1 MKKQGMLAIFLFMGL
16 LAPEIAMAQ
25 KGPQPVIV
33 TKVKRDH
40 FEDRVEALGT
50 LRANE
55 TVTLTSTVTEAV
67 TAVNFEDG
75 QKVSKGD
82 ILIEMMS
89 EQEAAELDAQQAMV
103 EEARQQLDRAI
114 PLVKSGASSKSVLD
128 QRQAEFDSARAGLEE
143 VKSRISDR
151 IITAPFDG
159 VLGFRNI
166 SLGTVLQPGM
176 RITTLDDVSVMKL
189 DFSVP
194 SVFLSALKIGLE
206 IEAMSNSYEGK
217 KFKGTISS
225 IDSQIDSNTRSVQVR
240 ALIPNDDGTLKPGL
254 LMSLEIL
261 KNPRESIVVPE
272 EALVPAGSK
281 NSVFVVETADGK
293 SLAKK
298 RDIELGAR
306 RPGEVEI
313 IKGLEAGE
321 ILVTH
326 GTLNISDGAEVT
338 IRAEQSGKETLP
350 DILKKQSE
358 TQTDTK
364 TEAK

>member
-1 MKKQGMLAIFLFMGL
+1 MKKQGIVAIFLFMGL
-16 LAPEIAMAQ
+16 MAPEIAMAQ

-33 TKVKRDH
+33 TEVKRDH

-75 QKVSKGD
+75 QRVRKGD

-103 EEARQQLDRAI
+103 EEARRQLERAI
-114 PLVKSGASSKSVLD
+114 PLVKSGASSKSILD
-128 QRQAEFDSARAGLEE
+128 QRRAEFDGAKAGFEE

-151 IITAPFDG
+151 IITVPFDG
-159 VLGFRNI
+159 VLGLRNI
-166 SLGTVLQPGM
+166 SVGTVLQPGM
-176 RITTLDDVSVMKL
+176 KITTLDDDTVMKL

-194 SVFLSALKIGLE
+194 SVFLSALKPGLE
-206 IEAMSNSYEGK
+206 IEASSNSFEGK

-261 KNPRESIVVPE
+261 KNPRESIVILE
-272 EALVPAGSK
+272 EAIVPAGSK
-281 NSVFVVETADGK
+281 NHVFVVKSVDGK
-293 SLAKK
+293 NVTQK
-298 RDIELGAR
+298 REVELGAR

-313 IKGLEAGE
+313 ISGLEPGE

-326 GTLNISDGAEVT
+326 GTLNISDGSEVT
-338 IRAEQSGKETLP
+338 VRARQTGKESLP
-350 DILKKQSE
+350 DILKQQPE
-358 TQTDTK
+358 AQPETK